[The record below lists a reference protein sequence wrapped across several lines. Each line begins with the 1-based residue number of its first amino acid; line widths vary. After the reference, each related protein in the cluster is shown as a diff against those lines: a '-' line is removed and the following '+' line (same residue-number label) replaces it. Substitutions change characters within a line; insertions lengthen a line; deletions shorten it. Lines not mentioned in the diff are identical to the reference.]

1 MPSETEP
8 VQTNAWQEEHPWLS
22 EPTMPDRD
30 DDTLDE
36 ITRSA
41 LDELRIA

>member
-1 MPSETEP
+1 MQPETEL
-8 VQTNAWQEEHPWLS
+8 VQTVSWQEEHPWLS
-22 EPTMPDRD
+22 EPTMPDQD
-30 DDTLDE
+30 EDTLDE